1 MIKFWTVYLIRFV
14 SIYFIFSVII
24 AGFLY
29 PGGNI
34 FEPDQVGYSFTKNY
48 LSDLGGYMSRSG
60 EINFLSS
67 FIFNTS
73 MLFYAGSGIGF
84 LFVPS
89 LFKDNK
95 TIYKLALIGSFFFF
109 YWLLLLGRSR
119 FNPS

>member
-14 SIYFIFSVII
+14 SIYFIVSVFI
-24 AGFLY
+24 ASFLY

-34 FEPDQVGYSFTKNY
+34 FDPNQVGYSFSKNY

-73 MLFYAGSGIGF
+73 INAI
-84 LFVPS
+84 
-89 LFKDNK
+89 
-95 TIYKLALIGSFFFF
+95 I
-109 YWLLLLGRSR
+109 
-119 FNPS
+119 